1 VTTLVDPSVPRAG
14 RSPTTTRRRL
24 VQLRAGLLAATIAV
38 LITSLSAF
46 VGVQLVVDEVSIRT
60 APAVL
65 EVVAARA
72 ALVRADSA
80 AVTSFETG
88 QVQLIGPGE
97 QYQNEIA
104 LASQSLAQVA
114 EHNAAGAT
122 GSSTLQLVEGLLV
135 AYTGL
140 IEQAD
145 VHFRQD
151 DATAL
156 GVADLWYASRLLHQP
171 KDGILAQLNGL
182 QEAQHTVLQNQLSDG
197 WMHPATVLV
206 WVVPIVV
213 LAGLLC
219 LTQVFLKRRFQRL
232 LNAPLLA
239 ASVLLLVLAAGTSY
253 ALVLSQDRS
262 GDGGDTLN
270 QVLQEW
276 QAQTDATDASG
287 QHALAD
293 VVQVQ
298 CGGTDGGCGDTV
310 TGFVARLAASPGN
323 EAKDWQA
330 ISKTK
335 KVNEELLSA
344 DQSGILEFAI
354 PGAALGIAA
363 LVLLGLQPRI
373 DEYRY
378 RSP

>member
-1 VTTLVDPSVPRAG
+1 MTTLVDPSVPRAG

-24 VQLRAGLLAATIAV
+24 VQLRVGLLAATVAV

-46 VGVQLVVDEVSIRT
+46 AGVQLAVDDVRTRT

-65 EVVAARA
+65 GVVAAKA

-80 AVTSFETG
+80 AVNSFETG
-88 QVQLIGPGE
+88 QVQLIGPGQ

-104 LASQSLAQVA
+104 QASQSLTQVA
-114 EHNAAGAT
+114 EDNAAGAA
-122 GSSTLQLVEGLLV
+122 GSGTLQLVQGLLV

-140 IEQAD
+140 IEQAG

-151 DATAL
+151 GATAL
-156 GVADLWYASRLLHQP
+156 GATDLWSASRLLHLP
-171 KDGILAQLNGL
+171 GDGILAQLDGL
-182 QEAQHTVLQNQLSDG
+182 REDQHTALRRQLSTG
-197 WMHPATVLV
+197 WMHPVTIFV

-219 LTQVFLKRRFQRL
+219 LTQVFLHRRFQRL

-239 ASVLLLVLAAGTSY
+239 ASVLLLALAAGTSF
-253 ALVLSQDRS
+253 ALVSQDRS

-276 QAQTDATDASG
+276 RAQTAATDASG
-287 QHALAD
+287 QQALAT
-293 VVQVQ
+293 VVQGQ
-298 CGGTDGGCGDTV
+298 CVGIDGGCGVSV
-310 TGFVARLAASPGN
+310 TEFVDKLPAASPGN
-323 EAKDWQA
+323 EAADWQT
-330 ISKTK
+330 IKTTE
-335 KVNEELLSA
+335 VNEKLESA
-344 DQSGILEFAI
+344 DQSGIFEFAI
-354 PGAALGIAA
+354 PGVALVIAA

-378 RSP
+378 RSA

>member
-1 VTTLVDPSVPRAG
+1 VTTLVGPSVPRAG

-24 VQLRAGLLAATIAV
+24 VQLRASLLAATAAV

-46 VGVQLVVDEVSIRT
+46 AGVQQAVDQVSTRT

-65 EVVAARA
+65 GVVAAQA

-80 AVTSFETG
+80 AVNSFQTG
-88 QVQLIGPGE
+88 QVQLIGPGQ

-104 LASQSLAQVA
+104 LASQSLTQVA
-114 EHNAAGAT
+114 ENNAAGDA
-122 GSSTLQLVEGLLV
+122 GSGTLQLVQGLLV

-151 DATAL
+151 GATAL
-156 GVADLWYASRLLHQP
+156 GATDLWSASRLLHLP
-171 KDGILAQLNGL
+171 GDGILDQL
-182 QEAQHTVLQNQLSDG
+182 EALREDQHTALRRQLSTG
-197 WMHPATVLV
+197 WMHAATVLV

-219 LTQVFLKRRFQRL
+219 LTQVFLHRRFQRV

-239 ASVLLLVLAAGTSY
+239 ASVLLLALAAGTSF
-253 ALVLSQDRS
+253 ALVSQDRS

-270 QVLQEW
+270 QVLQERR
-276 QAQTDATDASG
+276 AQTAATDASG
-287 QHALAD
+287 QQALAA
-293 VVQVQ
+293 VVQGQ
-298 CGGTDGGCGDTV
+298 CGNTDIGCGVTV
-310 TGFVARLAASPGN
+310 AQFVADLPAASSGN
-323 EAKDWQA
+323 EAADSQT
-330 ISKTK
+330 IKTTE
-335 KVNEELLSA
+335 VNEKLESA
-344 DQSGILEFAI
+344 DQSGVFEFAI
-354 PGAALGIAA
+354 LGAALVIAA

-378 RSP
+378 RSA